1 MLDSW
6 LKPGLSLSREAE
18 PVEDE
23 SPLREENAEEEE
35 EEERRRRRRGGGGG
49 EEEEEIDEEGW
60 GEMEEEEEDDWENEE
75 NEETPIT
82 SEEGESPPH
91 LSEEG
96 SGGYE
101 GSADAFVT
109 LGDIGSGESWTE
121 EGMDVVGES
130 QSSESQAK
138 PAEQELREEHLLSP

>member
-1 MLDSW
+1 MFSNGDISKCWTAGSNLD
-6 LKPGLSLSREAE
+6 SLSREAE

-23 SPLREENAEEEE
+23 SPLRENAEEEE
-35 EEERRRRRRGGGGG
+35 EEEV
-49 EEEEEIDEEGW
+49 EEEVDEEGW
-60 GEMEEEEEDDWENEE
+60 GEMEQEEDWENEGD
-75 NEETPIT
+75 EETPIT

-121 EGMDVVGES
+121 EG
-130 QSSESQAK
+130 K
-138 PAEQELREEHLLSP
+138 KKKIL